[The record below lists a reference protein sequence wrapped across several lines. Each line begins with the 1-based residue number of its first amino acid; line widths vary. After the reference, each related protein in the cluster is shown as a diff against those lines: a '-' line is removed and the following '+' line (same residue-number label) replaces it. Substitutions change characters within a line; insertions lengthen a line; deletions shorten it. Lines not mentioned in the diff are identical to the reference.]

1 MKKENGKENKFILRF
16 DEIGIEDVPYVGG
29 KNASLGE
36 MYRNLVPKGVNIP
49 NGFAI
54 TAYAYRYLLKETWAD
69 KKIKEIL
76 ADLDTSNM
84 ENLAQR
90 GSRVRSLI
98 RSLEFPEDLTSA
110 IIESYK
116 KMEKIY
122 WKNVDVAVRS
132 SATAEDLPDASF
144 AGQQDTYLNIFG
156 YEAIIEA
163 CKNCFA
169 SLFTNRAISYRQ
181 DKHFDH
187 FSIALSITVQ
197 KMVRSDLAC
206 SGVMFS
212 IDTESGFKNA
222 VLLTWAYGLWE
233 NVVQGAVNPDEWYIF
248 KPSLRKGKKA
258 ILSKKVWEKAIKM
271 IYSSSDKSPTKNVAV
286 PDADR
291 KKMTLTDDEVMNL
304 AKQVLIIE
312 DHYSQKKWKFCP
324 MDTEWAKDGK
334 TGELFIVQ
342 ARPETVHSNTDM
354 SVLKTYE
361 LEKKGEVLI
370 QGRSVGEKIG
380 SGKAN
385 VIKDVAD
392 ISKFKKGEVL
402 VTDMTDPDWEPIMK
416 IASAIVTNRWGRTC
430 HAAIISRELWIPC
443 VVGTNNGTEIIPQGK
458 DITVDCSGG
467 SAGIVYKGKLPF
479 KINEIN
485 IAKLPETKTHITMN
499 VWSPE
504 QAFEES
510 FIPNDGVG
518 LAREEF
524 IINSYIKVHPLALL
538 RFNELKDASV
548 KKQIADLTVGY
559 KDKADYFIDKLAEWV
574 ATIAAAFYP
583 KRVILRLSDFKSNEY
598 ANLIGWAQ
606 FEPKEDNPMIGW
618 RWASRYYSENYKEA
632 FGLECKAVLKV
643 REEMGLDNLDVM
655 IPFPRTVDEAKKVI
669 KTMASFGLKQG
680 KHGLKVMW
688 MCEIPSNVI
697 LAEEF
702 LEVFDGFS
710 IGSNDLTQLI
720 LWVDRDS
727 ELVSDIYDEN
737 NEAIKKMIKR
747 VIEVATA
754 KWKYIGICGQAP
766 SDYPEFAKFLVE
778 CGIES
783 MSLNPDTMIKTR
795 LAVAEIEKK
804 LSKKK
809 SKK

>member
-1 MKKENGKENKFILRF
+1 MKKENWKENKFILRF
-16 DEIGIEDVPYVGG
+16 DEIWIEDVPYVGG

-36 MYRNLVPKGVNIP
+36 MYTNLVPKGVNIP

-54 TAYAYRYLLKETWAD
+54 TAYAYRYLLKETGAD

-76 ADLDTSNM
+76 ADLDTTDM

-98 RSLEFPEDLTSA
+98 KSLEFPEDLTSA
-110 IIESYK
+110 IIEAYK

-122 WKNVDVAVRS
+122 GKNVDVAVRS

-144 AGQQDTYLNIFG
+144 AWQQDTYLNIFG
-156 YEAIIEA
+156 YEAIIDA
-163 CKNCFA
+163 CKRCFA

-212 IDTESGFKNA
+212 IDTESGFKDA
-222 VLLTWAYGLWE
+222 VLLTGAYWLWE

-271 IYSSSDKSPTKNVAV
+271 IYSNSGVAPTKNISV
-286 PDADR
+286 PEADR
-291 KKMTLTDDEVMNL
+291 KKMTLTDDEVLNL

-361 LEKKGEVLI
+361 LEKKWEIIV

-380 SGKAN
+380 AGKAN

-392 ISKFKKGEVL
+392 INKFKKWEVL

-430 HAAIISRELWIPC
+430 HAAIISRELGIPC
-443 VVGTNNGTEIIPQGK
+443 VVGTNNGTEVIPQGK

-479 KINEIN
+479 KVNEIN

-499 VWSPE
+499 VGSPE

-538 RFNELKDASV
+538 RFNELKDANV
-548 KKQIADLTVGY
+548 KKQISDLTVGY

-598 ANLIGWAQ
+598 ANLIWGAQ

-669 KTMASFGLKQG
+669 KTMGSFGLKQG

-737 NEAIKKMIKR
+737 NEAIKKMIKK

-754 KWKYIGICGQAP
+754 KWKYIWICGQAP

-804 LSKKK
+804 LSKKGRK
-809 SKK
+809 

>member
-1 MKKENGKENKFILRF
+1 MKKENWKENKFILRF

-36 MYRNLVPKGVNIP
+36 MYTNLVPKGVNIP

-76 ADLDTSNM
+76 SDLDTSDM
-84 ENLAQR
+84 DNLAQR

-98 RSLEFPEDLTSA
+98 KSLEFPEDLTKA
-110 IIESYK
+110 IIEAYK

-122 WKNVDVAVRS
+122 GKNVDVAVRS

-156 YEAIIEA
+156 YESIIDA
-163 CKNCFA
+163 CKRCFA

-212 IDTESGFKNA
+212 IDTESGFKDA
-222 VLLTWAYGLWE
+222 VLLTGAYGLGE

-271 IYSSSDKSPTKNVAV
+271 IYSNSGVSPTKNISV
-286 PDADR
+286 PEADR
-291 KKMTLTDDEVMNL
+291 KKLTLTDDEVLNL
-304 AKQVLIIE
+304 AKQVVIIE
-312 DHYSQKKWKFCP
+312 DHYSKKKWKFCP

-361 LEKKGEVLI
+361 LEKKWEVI
-370 QGRSVGEKIG
+370 VQGRSVGEKIG
-380 SGKAN
+380 AGKAN
-385 VIKDVAD
+385 VIKDVSL
-392 ISKFKKGEVL
+392 ISEFKKGEVL

-430 HAAIISRELWIPC
+430 HAAIISRELGIPC
-443 VVGTNNGTEIIPQGK
+443 VVGTNNGTEVIPQGK

-499 VWSPE
+499 VGSPD

-538 RFNELKDASV
+538 HFNELKDANV
-548 KKQIADLTVGY
+548 KKQISDLTVGY

-598 ANLIGWAQ
+598 ANLIWWAQ

-643 REEMGLDNLDVM
+643 REEMWLDNLDVM

-737 NEAIKKMIKR
+737 NEAIKKMIKK

-804 LSKKK
+804 LKKK
-809 SKK
+809 GKK

>member
-1 MKKENGKENKFILRF
+1 MKKENWKENKFILRF

-36 MYRNLVPKGVNIP
+36 MYTNLVPKGVNIP

-54 TAYAYRYLLKETWAD
+54 TAYAYRYLLKETGAD

-76 ADLDTSNM
+76 ADLDTTDM

-98 RSLEFPEDLTSA
+98 KSLEFPEDLTSA
-110 IIESYK
+110 IIEAYK

-122 WKNVDVAVRS
+122 GKNVDVAVRS

-144 AGQQDTYLNIFG
+144 AWQQDTYLNIFG
-156 YEAIIEA
+156 YEAIIDA
-163 CKNCFA
+163 CKRCFA

-212 IDTESGFKNA
+212 IDTESGFKDA
-222 VLLTWAYGLWE
+222 VLLTGAYWLWE

-271 IYSSSDKSPTKNVAV
+271 IYSNSGVAPTKNISV
-286 PDADR
+286 PEADR
-291 KKMTLTDDEVMNL
+291 KKMTLTDDEVLNL

-361 LEKKGEVLI
+361 LEKKWEVI
-370 QGRSVGEKIG
+370 VQGRSVGEKIG

-392 ISKFKKGEVL
+392 INKFKKWEVL

-430 HAAIISRELWIPC
+430 HAAIISRELGIPC
-443 VVGTNNGTEIIPQGK
+443 VVGTNNGTEVIPQGK

-479 KINEIN
+479 KVNEIN

-499 VWSPE
+499 VGSPE

-538 RFNELKDASV
+538 RFNELKDANV
-548 KKQIADLTVGY
+548 KKQISDLTVGY

-598 ANLIGWAQ
+598 ANLIWGAQ

-643 REEMGLDNLDVM
+643 REEMWLDNLDVM

-669 KTMASFGLKQG
+669 KTMGSFGLKQW

-737 NEAIKKMIKR
+737 NEAIKKMIKK

-754 KWKYIGICGQAP
+754 KWKYIWICGQAP

-804 LSKKK
+804 LKKK
-809 SKK
+809 GKK

>member
-1 MKKENGKENKFILRF
+1 MKKTNGKENKFILRF

-76 ADLDTSNM
+76 SDLDTSDM
-84 ENLAQR
+84 DNLAQR

-98 RSLEFPEDLTSA
+98 KSLEFPEDLTAA

-156 YEAIIEA
+156 YESIIDA
-163 CKNCFA
+163 CKRCFA

-212 IDTESGFKNA
+212 IDTESGFKDA
-222 VLLTWAYGLWE
+222 VLLTGAYGLWE
-233 NVVQGAVNPDEWYIF
+233 NVVQWAVNPDEWYIF
-248 KPSLRKGKKA
+248 KPSLRKWKKA

-271 IYSSSDKSPTKNVAV
+271 IYSNSGVSPTKNISV
-286 PDADR
+286 PESDR
-291 KKMTLTDDEVMNL
+291 KKLTLTDDEVINL
-304 AKQVLIIE
+304 AKQVVIIE
-312 DHYSQKKWKFCP
+312 DHYSKKKWKFCP

-334 TGELFIVQ
+334 TWELFIVQ

-361 LEKKGEVLI
+361 LEKKGEVI
-370 QGRSVGEKIG
+370 VQGRSVWEKIW
-380 SGKAN
+380 SWKAN
-385 VIKDVAD
+385 VIKDVSL
-392 ISKFKKGEVL
+392 ISEFKKGEVL

-430 HAAIISRELWIPC
+430 HAAIISRELGIPC
-443 VVGTNNGTEIIPQGK
+443 VVGTNNWTEVIPQWK

-538 RFNELKDASV
+538 RFNELKDTSV

-669 KTMASFGLKQG
+669 KTMASFGLKQW
-680 KHGLKVMW
+680 KNGLKVMW

-737 NEAIKKMIKR
+737 NEAIKKMIKK
-747 VIEVATA
+747 VIEVAT
-754 KWKYIGICGQAP
+754 KKKKYIGICGQAP

-804 LSKKK
+804 LKKK
-809 SKK
+809 GKK